1 VNERPYHV
9 KRALKGGKTHDQS
22 KSNKPLRK
30 EKRRL
35 ELVK

>member
-1 VNERPYHV
+1 MKDQASE
-9 KRALKGGKTHDQS
+9 KGTGKKQDQS

>member
-1 VNERPYHV
+1 V
-9 KRALKGGKTHDQS
+9 KRALKGEKKHDHS
-22 KSNKPLRK
+22 KLNKPLRK